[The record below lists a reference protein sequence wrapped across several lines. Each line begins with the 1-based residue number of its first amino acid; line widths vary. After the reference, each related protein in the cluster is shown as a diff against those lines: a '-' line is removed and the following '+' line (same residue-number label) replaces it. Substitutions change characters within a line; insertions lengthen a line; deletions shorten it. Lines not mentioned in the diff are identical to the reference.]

1 MRVIRVAGVFAASAL
16 LIGLSA
22 MPASAHNYVVGSSP
36 EQGAVVTTQPGFVSL
51 TTNDALI
58 EGGVTVMEVTGPDG
72 LYYGDGCAT
81 IDGPTVS
88 MDAELGAAGEYT
100 VAWQVVSTDG
110 HPISDEFTFDWQP
123 AEGETLAEG
132 VESAPTCADGT
143 DPQAGDA
150 AEAEGETDAPAADAG
165 IDSGVLWIGGAVL
178 FAALAALITWLLV
191 RRRP

>member
-1 MRVIRVAGVFAASAL
+1 MRVIRVAGVFAATAL

-36 EQGAVVTTQPGFVSL
+36 EQGEVVTTQPGFVSL
-51 TTNDALI
+51 TTNDALL

-88 MDAELGAAGEYT
+88 MNAEFGEAGEYT

-123 AEGETLAEG
+123 GTDEVLAEG
-132 VESAPTCADGT
+132 VETAPTCADGT

-150 AEAEGETDAPAADAG
+150 AEGETDEVPAAQS

-191 RRRP
+191 RRRA